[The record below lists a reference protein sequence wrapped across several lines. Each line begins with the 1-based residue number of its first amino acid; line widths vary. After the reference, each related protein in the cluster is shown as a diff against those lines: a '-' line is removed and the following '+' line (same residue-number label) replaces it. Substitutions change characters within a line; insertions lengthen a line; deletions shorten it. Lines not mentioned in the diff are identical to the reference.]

1 ADWPRRMT
9 EPKAVPKGLLV
20 AVTAGALAFGG
31 AGLLGLADLA
41 PVDDGQPV
49 AVIAHRG
56 AANAKPENTMAAV
69 IEAVRVGSDWVEIDV
84 QETADGEVVVMH
96 DSDFMKQAS
105 NPLNIWDA
113 TMADLADIDIGS
125 WFDPTYADERT
136 PLLADVL
143 RATKDKSGVVIEL
156 KYYGFDKQLEQRV
169 VDIVEA
175 EDMVDQ
181 VKIMSLKYA
190 AVEKMRNLRPDW
202 DIGLLASASLG
213 QMWELDADF
222 LAVNSATTSHRLVR
236 ESRAAGKEV
245 YVWTVNDP
253 LSMSAMIS
261 LGVDG
266 LITDEPELA
275 RQVLSERRALNGTER
290 LILGLAGQ
298 IGLDLEAWFE

>member
-1 ADWPRRMT
+1 M
-9 EPKAVPKGLLV
+9 
-20 AVTAGALAFGG
+20 
-31 AGLLGLADLA
+31 
-41 PVDDGQPV
+41 
-49 AVIAHRG
+49 
-56 AANAKPENTMAAV
+56 
-69 IEAVRVGSDWVEIDV
+69 
-84 QETADGEVVVMH
+84 
-96 DSDFMKQAS
+96 
-105 NPLNIWDA
+105 
-113 TMADLADIDIGS
+113 
-125 WFDPTYADERT
+125 
-136 PLLADVL
+136 
-143 RATKDKSGVVIEL
+143 

-190 AVEKMRNLRPDW
+190 AVEKMRSLRPDW